1 MRIDIRVP
9 EVRSLLG
16 DTGADLEDLE
26 AERTRLADAASR
38 LQESVTGCAGRDT
51 GILRVHEDVFR
62 PDATDIM
69 IRCNNAV
76 QGTGQAESEQIGD
89 EKYAATE
96 KHHFEQYLAVGSNSL
111 RGIVNATTGQGQKL
125 P

>member
-26 AERTRLADAASR
+26 TERTRLTDAASR
-38 LQESVTGCAGRDT
+38 LQEALTGCTGLDT
-51 GILRVHEDVFR
+51 GISRVHEEVFR

-76 QGTGQAESEQIGD
+76 QGTGQAVS
-89 EKYAATE
+89 A
-96 KHHFEQYLAVGSNSL
+96 YLAGDTEMVQ
-111 RGIVNATTGQGQKL
+111 NAQSAAASGEFPTQTQYGVRHAQAVA
-125 P
+125 